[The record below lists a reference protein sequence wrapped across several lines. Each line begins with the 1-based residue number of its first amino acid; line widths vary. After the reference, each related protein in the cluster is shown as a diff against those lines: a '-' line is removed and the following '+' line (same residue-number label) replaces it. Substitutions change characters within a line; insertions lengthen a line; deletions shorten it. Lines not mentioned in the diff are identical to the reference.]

1 MTALGTPHAPSVAS
15 PPLSRAIQWGVG
27 LCLVLGGLLNGGS
40 QYAGELLTRGQ
51 ETFGDQI
58 RWGVDHPAIHQ
69 SEQFALVLS
78 MLVLPLGLLG
88 LAQVTRWSAPRLTAV
103 ATVLMLIGMW
113 GFQNVV
119 ALGYTAG
126 SVAPGS
132 IGIDDAVELNDELVE
147 HTGVLV
153 NALFPHLIGSFL
165 GLLLLSIACWRS
177 GVFPK
182 VPLVALIAF
191 LVWDFTL
198 PSVGVFEAHVLLLL
212 ALVWLG
218 IHVIRMPRRTWLNG
232 SSDGVQSRE
241 HTEA

>member
-1 MTALGTPHAPSVAS
+1 MTTLDTTTTSTTS

-27 LCLVLGGLLNGGS
+27 LCLVLGGVLNGGA
-40 QYAGELLTRGQ
+40 QYAGEMFTGGQ

-58 RWGVDHPAIHQ
+58 RWGIDHPAIHQ
-69 SEQFALVLS
+69 SEQLALVLS

-88 LAQVTRWSAPRLTAV
+88 LAQVTRWSAPRLTVV
-103 ATVLMLIGMW
+103 ATLLMLVGMW
-113 GFQNVV
+113 GFQNVI
-119 ALGYTAG
+119 ALGYAAG

-153 NALFPHLIGSFL
+153 SALFPHLIGSFL

-177 GVFPK
+177 GLFPK
-182 VPLVALIAF
+182 IPLVALIAF

-198 PSVGVFEAHVLLLL
+198 PSIGALEPHALLLV

-218 IHVIRMPRRTWLNG
+218 IRVIRMPRRTWLTG
-232 SSDGVQSRE
+232 SPDAADPRE